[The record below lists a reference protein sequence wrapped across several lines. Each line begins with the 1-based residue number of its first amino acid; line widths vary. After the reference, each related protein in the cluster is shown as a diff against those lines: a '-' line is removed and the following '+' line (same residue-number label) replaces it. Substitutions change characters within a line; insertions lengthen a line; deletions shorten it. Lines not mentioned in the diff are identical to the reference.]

1 MKELYLDDTTNC
13 VGTISNVADFLKLV
27 KNSNGEWLYGNLF
40 RGQHDAKWPILSS
53 LTRSVIPSI
62 EDIESKYGK
71 ITINSQRFED
81 LFKTEKYNKQ
91 LNEKLNTIFHGYV
104 NFKNLLP
111 PFLNEIENK
120 EFILNSDLSLL
131 LLAQHYGFPTRFID
145 WSLNPLVALFF
156 AVEFSEPKT
165 QNNAAVYSYT
175 GEETLTGEEFYEGFQ
190 CGYNAYDKKALE
202 SLPDLQ
208 SGTFN
213 FLSSGKI
220 SSYKFRKLAVEMIG
234 FVPQTPISITHF
246 KFDRR
251 MDGQE
256 CMFTFQNNILKPF
269 TPKHSQNLKK
279 ILISNPYAI
288 KTELI
293 QLGFVTSKIYPSIS
307 GLSQALKFNHANKNF
322 KFTI

>member
-1 MKELYLDDTTNC
+1 MRELYLDDTTNC
-13 VGTISNVADFLKLV
+13 VGTISNVADFLALV
-27 KNSNGEWLYGNLF
+27 KKSNGEWLYGNLF

-62 EDIESKYGK
+62 EDIKNKYGEINIKSREFDK
-71 ITINSQRFED
+71 IFESEEY
-81 LFKTEKYNKQ
+81 KKESNQ
-91 LNEKLNTIFHGYV
+91 KLNTIFNGYV
-104 NFKNLLP
+104 NFNNLLP

-131 LLAQHYGFPTRFID
+131 LLAQHYGLPTRFID

-165 QNNAAVYSYT
+165 QNNAAVFSYT
-175 GEETLTGEEFYEGFQ
+175 SEETLTGEEFYEGFQ
-190 CGYNAYDKKALE
+190 SGYNAYDKKE
-202 SLPDLQ
+202 IDSLPALQ
-208 SGTFN
+208 SGAFN
-213 FLSSGKI
+213 FLSAGKI
-220 SSYKFRKLAVEMIG
+220 SSFKFKKLATQEID
-234 FVPQTPISITHF
+234 FIPQTPISITHF

-256 CMFTFQNNILKPF
+256 CMFTFQNKILKPF
-269 TPKHSQNLKK
+269 TPKQPQSLKK
-279 ILISNPYAI
+279 ILISDPYSI
-288 KTELI
+288 KKELI

-307 GLSQALKFNHANKNF
+307 GLSQALRFNHANKNF